1 MTDDYQGWTPVD
13 IRHLLPQRRRC
24 PETFSELLYI
34 GGEDV
39 TQWLREMEI
48 HWTYLYN
55 KAMMQPMP
63 ILLFKRE
70 EDATLFALRW
80 SS

>member
-1 MTDDYQGWTPVD
+1 MTDEYLGWTPVD
-13 IRHLLPQRRRC
+13 IRHRNPQRLRC
-24 PETFSELLYI
+24 ENTFTHRLVI
-34 GGEDV
+34 DDEDV

-48 HWTYLYN
+48 QWTYLYN
-55 KAMMQPMP
+55 KAMMRPMP

-80 SS
+80 S

>member
-1 MTDDYQGWTPVD
+1 MTDEHLGWTPVD
-13 IRHLLPQRRRC
+13 IRHRNPMRLRC
-24 PETFSELLYI
+24 ENTFEHRLVI
-34 GGEDV
+34 DGEDV
-39 TQWLREMEI
+39 SQWLREMEI
-48 HWTYLYN
+48 QWTYLYN